1 MDNLINKLNKYLIQI
16 IDKYA
21 FPNFDK
27 LISKIP
33 KTRERIE
40 YHLNPELTIEDIIIK
55 CYHKGYQGFYINKE
69 FEKLEIDFNLICN
82 NSIKKNKNGNKIT
95 YHLFRDKRDLYVID
109 IFDLE
114 NVLIKNYKDYP
125 Y

>member
-1 MDNLINKLNKYLIQI
+1 MRSI
-16 IDKYA
+16 I
-21 FPNFDK
+21 FHN
-27 LISKIP
+27 SK
-33 KTRERIE
+33 
-40 YHLNPELTIEDIIIK
+40 N
-55 CYHKGYQGFYINKE
+55 YINKE